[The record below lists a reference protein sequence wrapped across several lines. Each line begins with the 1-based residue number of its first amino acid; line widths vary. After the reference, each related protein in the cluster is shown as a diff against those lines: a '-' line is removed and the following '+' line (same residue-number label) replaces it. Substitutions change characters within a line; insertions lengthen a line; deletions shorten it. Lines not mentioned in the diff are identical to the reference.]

1 MGCMDKWGWNCSIYH
16 GLLHNKMVWASEA
29 KVLFGKIPNYGCWF
43 GGDSKQVFINNFD
56 S

>member
-29 KVLFGKIPNYGCWF
+29 MVLFGKIPNYG
-43 GGDSKQVFINNFD
+43 
-56 S
+56 

>member
-1 MGCMDKWGWNCSIYH
+1 MGCTDKWGWNCSIYH
-16 GLLHNKMVWASEA
+16 GLLHNKMVWASDA
-29 KVLFGKIPNYGCWF
+29 MVLFGKIPNYGLWF